1 MMGDV
6 LLNTTLK
13 IRMNNGD
20 AVNPPATDL
29 FDEIK
34 NPRGC
39 PRGLIFKMR
48 EERFIRRPSSS

>member
-1 MMGDV
+1 MMDAV
-6 LLNTTLK
+6 LPNSTLK
-13 IRMNNGD
+13 IRMNNED

-39 PRGLIFKMR
+39 PRGLIFKKR
-48 EERFIRRPSSS
+48 EERLIRRPSSS